1 MGKIEER
8 DHFFDKVLDKAKKII
23 DIEKFDDTKI
33 FIDTDDLPDDVTFKM
48 L

>member
-1 MGKIEER
+1 MRKIEKR
-8 DHFFDKVLDKAKKII
+8 DHILNKILDKVKKIK

-33 FIDTDDLPDDVTFKM
+33 FIDTDDLPDDITLKM